1 MYEKLNAAFDL
12 ADSIRYS
19 GDVRLPFQNLSNFRA
34 GEINSHLSQTGLRIS
49 EKLTPDIY
57 DAFKIVFS
65 HLQINPDSITA
76 YVYSSPET
84 QATCFSD
91 SRHECIIGVTSSLI
105 NLMSKEELTF
115 VIGHELGHFLLGH
128 NLEEK
133 QDTESEE
140 YLIKSRAQE
149 ISVDRIG
156 LISCGSLNISI
167 QALMKLVSG
176 LGEDMLRFDIGSFLD
191 QMRTQK
197 NNTVKHAG
205 ENSTHPSFLMR
216 CRALLW
222 FSMSDGYSRACGN
235 SGGEDLNKIDQRI
248 TADSEKFVD
257 GPARERISEAREN
270 LVMWFAALASVR
282 NGTLNKSNQKIIEG
296 LVGPEMLKKLLNLY
310 SEQSRTEVI
319 DITQKKLTEA
329 LSQYQKIAPSEATKN
344 LPMIKRK
351 ICTDFKQP
359 DFLSYISNLI

>member
-19 GDVRLPFQNLSNFRA
+19 GDVRLPFQNLNSFKTR
-34 GEINSHLSQTGLRIS
+34 EINSHFAQSGLRIS
-49 EKLTPDIY
+49 KKLTPDIY
-57 DAFKIVFS
+57 EAFQRVFS

-91 SRHECIIGVTSSLI
+91 SRQECVIWVTSSLI
-105 NLMSKEELTF
+105 KLMSKDELTF

-128 NLEEK
+128 SLEER

-140 YLIKSRAQE
+140 YLIRSRAQE

-156 LISCGSLNISI
+156 LVTCGSLNISI

-176 LGEDMLRFDIGSFLD
+176 LGEDMLRFDVGSFLD
-191 QMRTQK
+191 QMRTQRT
-197 NNTVKHAG
+197 NSTMYSG
-205 ENSTHPSFLMR
+205 ENSTHPTLLMR

-222 FSMSDGYSRACGN
+222 FSMSDKYYKICGN
-235 SGGEDLNKIDQRI
+235 SGGENLNKIDQRI
-248 TADSEKFVD
+248 TIDSEKYID

-270 LVMWFAALASVR
+270 LVLWLAALASVR
-282 NGTLNKSNQKIIEG
+282 DGSLNKSNQKIIEG
-296 LVGPEMLKKLLNLY
+296 LVGSEMLKKLLNFY
-310 SEQSRTEVI
+310 SEQNRTEAI
-319 DITQKKLTEA
+319 DSTQNKLTEA
-329 LSQYQKIAPSEATKN
+329 LNHYQRVAPHEATKK
-344 LPMIKRK
+344 LPTIKRK
-351 ICTDFKQP
+351 IGVDFKQP
-359 DFLSYISNLI
+359 DFLNYVSNLI